1 MEIST
6 DHRLVMVK
14 CDGDFSKRRQNH
26 ANLAVVAAEM
36 TGNGNNTEIE
46 EAAMKVERHRLSKE
60 QKEVFAKIKQ
70 SNKETNR
77 KKWKKKRNYIM
88 NKIKRLN
95 AKVEK
100 KVLKREAREINEM
113 PYHTR
118 IHQAVKNMKK
128 SGSRPIRKE
137 TVTI

>member
-1 MEIST
+1 
-6 DHRLVMVK
+6 MVK
-14 CDGDFSKRRQNH
+14 CDGDFFKRRQNH
-26 ANLAVVAAEM
+26 ANLAVVTVET
-36 TGNGNNTEIE
+36 TGHGNNTDI
-46 EAAMKVERHRLSKE
+46 EAAAMEEERDRLSKE
-60 QKEVFAKIKQ
+60 QKEVFAKFKQ

-95 AKVEK
+95 AKIEE
-100 KVLKREAREINEM
+100 KVLKRETREINEM

-128 SGSRPIRKE
+128 PGSRPIRKE
-137 TVTI
+137 TVTIE